1 MAVKGLDHINIVTS
15 DIDGTKQFY
24 RELLGL
30 VDGDT
35 SGMPPGVQAHWLADP
50 TGRSI
55 IHLQR
60 YRPERHG
67 PDEALGPTGAID
79 HVALDCEDY
88 DATVARCAK
97 LGVACREGIA
107 GANFRQL
114 FVTDPNGIR
123 LELNFRG

>member
-50 TGRSI
+50 AGYAISTWCLRLRIFSAMASI
-55 IHLQR
+55 S
-60 YRPERHG
+60 
-67 PDEALGPTGAID
+67 
-79 HVALDCEDY
+79 
-88 DATVARCAK
+88 
-97 LGVACREGIA
+97 
-107 GANFRQL
+107 FR
-114 FVTDPNGIR
+114 TKSW
-123 LELNFRG
+123 